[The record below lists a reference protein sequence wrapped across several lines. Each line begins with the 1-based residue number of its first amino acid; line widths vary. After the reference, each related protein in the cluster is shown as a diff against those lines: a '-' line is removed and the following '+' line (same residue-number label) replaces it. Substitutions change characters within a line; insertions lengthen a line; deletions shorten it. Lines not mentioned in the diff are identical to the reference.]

1 MEEQNSEPITNEQQE
16 TPNQEAPQQELPVK
30 SELEIANEKIIEL
43 ESVLAVNKDQLLRKA
58 AEFENYKRR
67 IEQNSINFAKYASE
81 NIILELLPIID
92 DLSRSLKSGKD
103 LPAQRVESSTSGQA
117 GKSENDPFYKGV
129 ELIFSKFNKI
139 LELQGVKVME
149 SIGKEFNVDFHDVMM
164 QIPRTDV
171 APHIIVDEIEKGY
184 FLNDKVIRHAKVIV
198 ATSPTE
204 SIEQSEEVKN

>member
-1 MEEQNSEPITNEQQE
+1 MENQNTEPTTNEQQE
-16 TPNQEAPQQELPVK
+16 ALPQEAPQQETPVK
-30 SELEIANEKIIEL
+30 SEQEIANEKFAEL
-43 ESVLAVNKDQLLRKA
+43 ELIVAAYKDQLLRKA

-81 NIILELLPIID
+81 NIVLELLPIID

-103 LPAQRVESSTSGQA
+103 KL
-117 GKSENDPFYKGV
+117 ENDPFYKGV
-129 ELIFSKFNKI
+129 ELIFAKFNKI
-139 LELQGVKVME
+139 LESQGVKVME

-171 APHIIVDEIEKGY
+171 APHIIIDEIEKGY

-198 ATSPTE
+198 ASSPL
-204 SIEQSEEVKN
+204 EQSEEVKN

>member
-81 NIILELLPIID
+81 
-92 DLSRSLKSGKD
+92 
-103 LPAQRVESSTSGQA
+103 
-117 GKSENDPFYKGV
+117 KG
-129 ELIFSKFNKI
+129 
-139 LELQGVKVME
+139 
-149 SIGKEFNVDFHDVMM
+149 
-164 QIPRTDV
+164 
-171 APHIIVDEIEKGY
+171 
-184 FLNDKVIRHAKVIV
+184 RHRCEHE
-198 ATSPTE
+198 P
-204 SIEQSEEVKN
+204 